1 MNGPRHRGIFV
12 TGTDTGV
19 GKTLVSAALMRALKG
34 RGLQVAGMKPV
45 ASGSQSTP
53 AGLRNE
59 DAMAL
64 MQEQSAPF
72 PYELVNPFAFSPAIA
87 PHIAAAQ
94 VGITIH
100 LDKIVTAFKTL
111 HDGADIVIV
120 EGAGGWYVPISND
133 ASMAGVVLALQ
144 LPVLLVVGLRLGCIN
159 HAMLTAR
166 AIESDSLS
174 ICGWVANRIDP
185 QFAHWQENV
194 ATLSQLMPAPLIGL
208 LEHQQ
213 QRSIEEAARSLNV
226 DSLLAQLPVH
236 PV

>member
-1 MNGPRHRGIFV
+1 
-12 TGTDTGV
+12 
-19 GKTLVSAALMRALKG
+19 MRALKG

-64 MQEQSAPF
+64 MQEQSAPV

-120 EGAGGWYVPISND
+120 EGAGGWYVPISHD
-133 ASMAGVVLALQ
+133 ASMASVVLALQ
-144 LPVLLVVGLRLGCIN
+144 LPVLLVVGLRLGCLN

-166 AIESDSLS
+166 AIERDSLS
-174 ICGWVANRIDP
+174 ICGWVANRVDP
-185 QFAHWQENV
+185 QFPHWQENV
-194 ATLSQLMPAPLIGL
+194 AELTRLIPAPLIGL
-208 LEHQQ
+208 VEHQP
-213 QRSIEEAARSLNV
+213 QRSIEEAARSLNL
-226 DSLLAQLPVH
+226 DSLLAQLPLH